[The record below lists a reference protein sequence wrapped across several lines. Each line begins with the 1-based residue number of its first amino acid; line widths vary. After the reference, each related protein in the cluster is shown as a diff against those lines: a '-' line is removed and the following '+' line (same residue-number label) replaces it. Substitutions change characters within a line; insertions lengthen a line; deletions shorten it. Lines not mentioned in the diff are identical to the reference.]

1 MRRKA
6 YVLGAHPLNGHSMDR
21 YTVLLAQTYR
31 DLGFDVR
38 VLRPTSRFSK
48 SCQSNRLRKLVVYF
62 EKLVLFPLTLW
73 GFEAGSQIH
82 VADHSDGI
90 WLLHPALRRRGAT
103 ITCHDLFA
111 IRAARGDIDEHL
123 PKLPGRAY
131 QSLIRRGISCAG
143 KIVSVSRAT
152 DSDISHWFPG
162 ATSCVV
168 HNPLD
173 DSFRITPNRWN
184 GGYALIVGTAGWR
197 KRRQLAMSAWIQLRQ
212 ANDVVIPLVI
222 VGPQLTPSERSFL
235 SAEGVDLDEVRV
247 KSNVP
252 EEDLIRTYQGAQFL
266 ILASKYEGFAWPI
279 LEANALGIPVLCAD
293 EPILRETG
301 DGNVFFDESESNDW
315 KTIYSDLLQSYGSE
329 SIRNRALSYSTSHF
343 AHTLREALES

>member
-6 YVLGAHPLNGHSMDR
+6 YVLGAHPLNGYSMGR
-21 YTVLLAQTYR
+21 YTMLLAQTYR

-38 VLRPTSRFSK
+38 VLRPTSLFSK
-48 SCQSNRLRKLVVYF
+48 SCQSSRLRKLVVYF
-62 EKLVLFPLTLW
+62 EKLVLYPLTLW
-73 GFEAGSQIH
+73 GFEADSQIH

-90 WLLHPALRRRGAT
+90 WLLHPALRRRRAT

-111 IRAARGDIDEHL
+111 IRAAYGDIDEHL
-123 PKLPGRAY
+123 PRLPGRAY
-131 QSLIRRGISCAG
+131 QALIRRGISRAG
-143 KIVSVSRAT
+143 RIVSVSRAT
-152 DSDISHWFPG
+152 ESDVLRWFRG
-162 ATSCVV
+162 ANSSVV
-168 HNPLD
+168 HNPLA

-197 KRRQLAMSAWIQLRQ
+197 KRRQLAMRAWTELRQ
-212 ANDVVIPLVI
+212 VNNVVIPLVI
-222 VGPQLTPSERSFL
+222 VGPPLTPSERSLL
-235 SAEGVDLDEVRV
+235 SAEGVDPEEISV

-252 EEDLIRTYQGAQFL
+252 EEVLIRAYLGAQFL

-279 LEANALGIPVLCAD
+279 LEANALGVPVLCAD

-301 DGNVFFDESESNDW
+301 EGNVFFDESESNDW
-315 KTIYSDLLQSYGSE
+315 KNIYDELLQLYGSE

-343 AHTLREALES
+343 AHTLLEALES